1 MLRVLAVC
9 PIISSTA
16 PHTDPR
22 LQQRRAVLAT
32 AAAALALT
40 QSSRDKVRP
49 STSTLP
55 PLTTLRQLPIYPEPT
70 PDVLLLETPSE
81 LEQHIGTA
89 RRAVTATYLDAR
101 AQVQGVVSR
110 WISVEASVE
119 STCVQSSLPAPANR
133 LADRIK
139 SLVAPD
145 EPLTPGILYVGV
157 ATLTGSVLARNRGLA
172 LRLALPPTL
181 LLLSLSHFLPKT
193 SANVS
198 AYAGALEDTY
208 LPGLAQKHDIA
219 KAHSAMTWDRAVD
232 AGAAARVRVQDS
244 VLRAVVRLEEA
255 SGLKLQETLGWG
267 KHAVGA
273 VQQTAEHASAVA
285 EHKVEAVEAKVQG
298 AVEKEEPA
306 KRLV

>member
-1 MLRVLAVC
+1 MLRVLA
-9 PIISSTA
+9 
-16 PHTDPR
+16 
-22 LQQRRAVLAT
+22 QRRAVLAT

-119 STCVQSSLPAPANR
+119 N
-133 LADRIK
+133 RIK